1 MEGIKG
7 SSRTEPRSSSRLLPA
22 WARLPL
28 PLPLRPHLRAPHACG
43 VVPRGRRGA
52 LPAEARGGGGAG
64 GGGLCR
70 WAVRRANE
78 MPGGAGPRGGSA
90 NRRRRPRINYRGG
103 RDGQVLCGAA
113 ER

>member
-22 WARLPL
+22 WARL

-52 LPAEARGGGGAG
+52 LPAEAGGGGGAERGGGDSAGGRCDGLMRCPGGRARAAAQPIG
-64 GGGLCR
+64 GGGP
-70 WAVRRANE
+70 A
-78 MPGGAGPRGGSA
+78 
-90 NRRRRPRINYRGG
+90 
-103 RDGQVLCGAA
+103 
-113 ER
+113 